1 MSSVI
6 DSLNAPQK
14 EAALTLDKDVRII
27 AGAGSG
33 KTRVLMARIASLV
46 DNGILPWRILAIT
59 FTNKAAREMKERL
72 QTLLQDAARDVRIST
87 IHSLCVRIL
96 REDASA
102 IGYPKNFTILDGDDQ
117 KSMLRTIYKE
127 LDMDRTTFPPSAV
140 LGKISG
146 WKTAGYSPE
155 EAQDQTD
162 GPEAKAYELYERQ
175 LEDMKAMD
183 FDDLLLKTRHLLG
196 TNQEV
201 RDKWQNRLDY
211 IHVDEFQD
219 VDPIQYSI
227 IQSLVRQDA
236 ILCVV
241 GDPDQTIYTWRGAS
255 VDIIM
260 NFEEDF
266 HPSKTVILNQNYR
279 STTPILK
286 ASNALIANNRN
297 RVKKDLFTEQKGDD
311 VIELLECNDDEAEG
325 YRLAGKMKDLHK
337 KGMPWSDMA
346 VLYRANYLSRAVE
359 KALRVES
366 IPYRIFGGIRF
377 YERAEIKDM
386 LAYLHLLAA
395 PDENDPNQM
404 ALDLFVERVINV
416 PKRAIGPKFMAELQ
430 SEADEQGCNLLEA
443 TKDPQT
449 LKAASAKK
457 ARSFYQLIQNLKKD
471 LEQDIQDKDIPE
483 IIDQILLKTGYRA
496 MLLEKGEEGK
506 TRLENVEELQRD
518 MQTFFKEDPS
528 LSLEE
533 YLQNVSL
540 FTDHAQTDSQ
550 NAVNLMTVHAAK
562 GTEYPAVF
570 VASLNEGVFP
580 SQRAVS
586 EGGASAME
594 EERRL
599 LYVAMTRAKKRL
611 FLSWNHGF
619 SYQAGGSK
627 TASRLLGEVP
637 LEYTDRAPEPEHDEG
652 SSPAAARPNQAFG
665 PAASKKKKPAL
676 TLNETRVKRKKKS
689 GSLQPGAVVLHK
701 IFGTGV
707 VISNSGTIIQV
718 AFGQPHGTK
727 KIAASY
733 LEEVK
738 A

>member
-219 VDPIQYSI
+219 VDPVQYDI
-227 IQSLVRQDA
+227 IRLLKRPDA
-236 ILCVV
+236 FLCVV
-241 GDPDQTIYTWRGAS
+241 GDPDQTIYTWRGAA
-255 VDIIM
+255 VDIIL
-260 NFEEDF
+260 NFARDF
-266 HPSKTVILNQNYR
+266 PNTRTVILNENYR
-279 STTPILK
+279 SSQTILD
-286 ASNALIANNRN
+286 AANALIAHNHGRIE
-297 RVKKDLFTEQKGDD
+297 KDLFSS
-311 VIELLECNDDEAEG
+311 IESDRKIETFQAQDESQEPLQVARDITRARKEGLE
-325 YRLAGKMKDLHK
+325 YRDI
-337 KGMPWSDMA
+337 A
-346 VLYRANYLSRAVE
+346 VLYRSNYLSRGIERVLG
-359 KALRVES
+359 KLR
-366 IPYRIFGGIRF
+366 IPYRIYGGIRF
-377 YERAEIKDM
+377 YERQEIKDM
-386 LAYLHLLAA
+386 LSYLKLITE
-395 PDENDPNQM
+395 PDPEDPAQKS
-404 ALDLFVERVINV
+404 LDLAVMRVINV
-416 PKRAIGPKFMAELQ
+416 PRRGIGARTVEKLQ
-430 SEADEQGCNLLEA
+430 KEASDRGLNLLEVLR
-443 TKDPQT
+443 DPQT
-449 LKAASAKK
+449 VSGAAAKK
-457 ARSFYQLIQNLKKD
+457 FAPFVELVDEMKSLRASVPLDELMMRMAFD
-471 LEQDIQDKDIPE
+471 S
-483 IIDQILLKTGYRA
+483 GYMA
-496 MLLEKGEEGK
+496 MLKDTREED
-506 TRLENVEELQRD
+506 REENIEELQADIRQALQENPD
-518 MQTFFKEDPS
+518 LT
-528 LSLEE
+528 LEE
-533 YLQNVSL
+533 YLQDLSL
-540 FTDHAQTDSQ
+540 FTDRDEEAG
-550 NAVNLMTVHAAK
+550 NAVSLMTVHAAK
-562 GTEYPAVF
+562 GLEFEQVHI
-570 VASLNEGVFP
+570 VGLNEGVFP
-580 SQRAVS
+580 SLRAM
-586 EGGASAME
+586 EEAGRDGLE

-599 LYVAMTRAKKRL
+599 MYVAMTRAKKAL
-611 FLSWNHGF
+611 YLSWNSGYSFQLDRH
-619 SYQAGGSK
+619 K
-627 TASRLLGEVP
+627 TPSRFIQEIPEDYVKQESTP
-637 LEYTDRAPEPEHDEG
+637 LDNYPVHKSPQGQSRKSRGRAPKPTTRLRKGDHVEH
-652 SSPAAARPNQAFG
+652 
-665 PAASKKKKPAL
+665 
-676 TLNETRVKRKKKS
+676 TVY
-689 GSLQPGAVVLHK
+689 GA
-701 IFGTGV
+701 GV
-707 VISNSGTIIQV
+707 VTDVQKDIVSV
-718 AFGQPHGTK
+718 AFGHPNGVRKLNMHHPSLQK
-727 KIAASY
+727 
-733 LEEVK
+733 VK
-738 A
+738 G

>member
-219 VDPIQYSI
+219 VDPVQYDI
-227 IQSLVRQDA
+227 IRLLKRPDA
-236 ILCVV
+236 FLCVV
-241 GDPDQTIYTWRGAS
+241 GDPDQTIYTWRGAA
-255 VDIIM
+255 VDIIL
-260 NFEEDF
+260 NFARDF
-266 HPSKTVILNQNYR
+266 PNTRTVILNENYR
-279 STTPILK
+279 SSQTILD
-286 ASNALIANNRN
+286 AANALIAHNHGRIE
-297 RVKKDLFTEQKGDD
+297 KDLFSS
-311 VIELLECNDDEAEG
+311 IESDRKIETFQAQDESQEPLQVARDITRARKEGLE
-325 YRLAGKMKDLHK
+325 YRDI
-337 KGMPWSDMA
+337 A
-346 VLYRANYLSRAVE
+346 VLYRSNYLSRGIERVLG
-359 KALRVES
+359 KLR
-366 IPYRIFGGIRF
+366 IPYRIYGGIRF
-377 YERAEIKDM
+377 YERQEIKDM
-386 LAYLHLLAA
+386 LSYLKLITE
-395 PDENDPNQM
+395 PDPEDPAQKS
-404 ALDLFVERVINV
+404 LDLAVMRVINV
-416 PKRAIGPKFMAELQ
+416 PRRGIGARTVEKLQ
-430 SEADEQGCNLLEA
+430 KEAADRGLNLLEVLR
-443 TKDPQT
+443 DPQT
-449 LKAASAKK
+449 VSGAAAKK
-457 ARSFYQLIQNLKKD
+457 FAPFVELVDEMKSLRASVPLDELMMRMAFD
-471 LEQDIQDKDIPE
+471 S
-483 IIDQILLKTGYRA
+483 GYMA
-496 MLLEKGEEGK
+496 MLKDTREED
-506 TRLENVEELQRD
+506 REENIEELQADIRQALQENPD
-518 MQTFFKEDPS
+518 LT
-528 LSLEE
+528 LEE
-533 YLQNVSL
+533 YLQDLSL
-540 FTDHAQTDSQ
+540 FTDRDEEAG
-550 NAVNLMTVHAAK
+550 NAVSLMTVHAAK
-562 GTEYPAVF
+562 GLEFEQVHI
-570 VASLNEGVFP
+570 VGLNEGVFP
-580 SQRAVS
+580 SLRAM
-586 EGGASAME
+586 EEAGRDGLE

-599 LYVAMTRAKKRL
+599 MYVAMTRAKKAL
-611 FLSWNHGF
+611 YLSWNSGYSCQLDRH
-619 SYQAGGSK
+619 K
-627 TASRLLGEVP
+627 TPSRFIQEIPEDYVKQESTP
-637 LEYTDRAPEPEHDEG
+637 LDNYPVHKSPQGQSRKSRGRAPKPTTRLRKGDHVEH
-652 SSPAAARPNQAFG
+652 
-665 PAASKKKKPAL
+665 
-676 TLNETRVKRKKKS
+676 TVY
-689 GSLQPGAVVLHK
+689 GA
-701 IFGTGV
+701 GV
-707 VISNSGTIIQV
+707 VTDVQKDIVSV
-718 AFGQPHGTK
+718 AFGHPNGVRKLNMHHPSLQK
-727 KIAASY
+727 
-733 LEEVK
+733 VK
-738 A
+738 G

>member
-219 VDPIQYSI
+219 VDPVQYDI
-227 IQSLVRQDA
+227 IRLLKRPDA
-236 ILCVV
+236 FLCVV
-241 GDPDQTIYTWRGAS
+241 GDPDQTIYTWRGAA
-255 VDIIM
+255 VDIIL
-260 NFEEDF
+260 NFARDF
-266 HPSKTVILNQNYR
+266 PNTRTVILNENYR
-279 STTPILK
+279 SSQTILD
-286 ASNALIANNRN
+286 AANALIAHNHGRIE
-297 RVKKDLFTEQKGDD
+297 KDLFSS
-311 VIELLECNDDEAEG
+311 IESDRKIETFQAQDESQEPLQVARDITRARKEGLE
-325 YRLAGKMKDLHK
+325 YRDI
-337 KGMPWSDMA
+337 A
-346 VLYRANYLSRAVE
+346 VLYRSNYLSRGIERVLG
-359 KALRVES
+359 KLR
-366 IPYRIFGGIRF
+366 IPYRIYGGIRF
-377 YERAEIKDM
+377 YERQEIKDM
-386 LAYLHLLAA
+386 LSYLKLITE
-395 PDENDPNQM
+395 PDPEDPAQKS
-404 ALDLFVERVINV
+404 LDLAVMRVINV
-416 PKRAIGPKFMAELQ
+416 PRRGIGARTVEKLQ
-430 SEADEQGCNLLEA
+430 KEASDRGLNLLEVLR
-443 TKDPQT
+443 DPQT
-449 LKAASAKK
+449 VSGAAAKK
-457 ARSFYQLIQNLKKD
+457 FAPFVELVDEMKSLRVSVPLDELMMRMAFD
-471 LEQDIQDKDIPE
+471 S
-483 IIDQILLKTGYRA
+483 GYMA
-496 MLLEKGEEGK
+496 MLKDTREED
-506 TRLENVEELQRD
+506 REENIEELQADIRQALQENPD
-518 MQTFFKEDPS
+518 LT
-528 LSLEE
+528 LEE
-533 YLQNVSL
+533 YLQDLSL
-540 FTDHAQTDSQ
+540 FTDRDEEAG
-550 NAVNLMTVHAAK
+550 NAVSLMTVHAAK
-562 GTEYPAVF
+562 GLEFEQVHI
-570 VASLNEGVFP
+570 VGLNEGVFP
-580 SQRAVS
+580 SLRAM
-586 EGGASAME
+586 EEAGRDGLE

-599 LYVAMTRAKKRL
+599 MYVAMTRAKKAL
-611 FLSWNHGF
+611 YLSWNSGYSFQLDRH
-619 SYQAGGSK
+619 K
-627 TASRLLGEVP
+627 TPSRFIQEIPEDYVKQESTP
-637 LEYTDRAPEPEHDEG
+637 LDNYPVHKSPQGQSRKSRGRAPKPTTRLRKGDHVEH
-652 SSPAAARPNQAFG
+652 
-665 PAASKKKKPAL
+665 
-676 TLNETRVKRKKKS
+676 TVY
-689 GSLQPGAVVLHK
+689 GA
-701 IFGTGV
+701 GV
-707 VISNSGTIIQV
+707 VTDVQKDIVSV
-718 AFGQPHGTK
+718 AFGHPNGVRKLNMHHPSLQK
-727 KIAASY
+727 
-733 LEEVK
+733 VK
-738 A
+738 G

>member
-219 VDPIQYSI
+219 VDPVQYDI
-227 IQSLVRQDA
+227 IRLLKRPDA
-236 ILCVV
+236 FLCVV
-241 GDPDQTIYTWRGAS
+241 GDPDQTIYTWRGAA
-255 VDIIM
+255 VDIIL
-260 NFEEDF
+260 NFARDF
-266 HPSKTVILNQNYR
+266 PNTRTVILNENYR
-279 STTPILK
+279 SSQTILD
-286 ASNALIANNRN
+286 AANALIAHNHGRIE
-297 RVKKDLFTEQKGDD
+297 KDLFSS
-311 VIELLECNDDEAEG
+311 IESDRKIETFQAQDESQEPLQVARDITRARKEGLE
-325 YRLAGKMKDLHK
+325 YRDI
-337 KGMPWSDMA
+337 A
-346 VLYRANYLSRAVE
+346 VLYRSNYLSRGIERVLG
-359 KALRVES
+359 KLR
-366 IPYRIFGGIRF
+366 IPYRIYGGIRF
-377 YERAEIKDM
+377 YERQEIKDM
-386 LAYLHLLAA
+386 LSYLKLITE
-395 PDENDPNQM
+395 PDPEDPAQKS
-404 ALDLFVERVINV
+404 LDLAVMRVINV
-416 PKRAIGPKFMAELQ
+416 PRRGIGARTVEKLQ
-430 SEADEQGCNLLEA
+430 KEASDRGLNLLEVLR
-443 TKDPQT
+443 DPQT
-449 LKAASAKK
+449 VSGAAAKK
-457 ARSFYQLIQNLKKD
+457 FAPFVELVDEMKSLRASVPLDELMMRMAFD
-471 LEQDIQDKDIPE
+471 S
-483 IIDQILLKTGYRA
+483 GYMA
-496 MLLEKGEEGK
+496 MLKDTREED
-506 TRLENVEELQRD
+506 REENIEELQADIRQALQENPD
-518 MQTFFKEDPS
+518 LT
-528 LSLEE
+528 LEE
-533 YLQNVSL
+533 YLQDLSL
-540 FTDHAQTDSQ
+540 FTDRDEEAG
-550 NAVNLMTVHAAK
+550 NAVSLMTVHAAK
-562 GTEYPAVF
+562 GLEFEQVHI
-570 VASLNEGVFP
+570 VGLNEGVFP
-580 SQRAVS
+580 SLRAM
-586 EGGASAME
+586 EEAGRDGLE

-599 LYVAMTRAKKRL
+599 MYVALTRAKKAL
-611 FLSWNHGF
+611 YLSWNSGYSFQLDRH
-619 SYQAGGSK
+619 K
-627 TASRLLGEVP
+627 TPSRFIQEIPEDYVKQESTP
-637 LEYTDRAPEPEHDEG
+637 LDNYPVHKSPQGQSRKSRGRAPKPTTRLRKGDHVEH
-652 SSPAAARPNQAFG
+652 
-665 PAASKKKKPAL
+665 
-676 TLNETRVKRKKKS
+676 TVY
-689 GSLQPGAVVLHK
+689 GA
-701 IFGTGV
+701 GV
-707 VISNSGTIIQV
+707 VTDVQKDIVSV
-718 AFGQPHGTK
+718 AFGHPNGVRKLNMHHPSLQK
-727 KIAASY
+727 
-733 LEEVK
+733 VK
-738 A
+738 G

>member
-219 VDPIQYSI
+219 VDPVQYDI
-227 IQSLVRQDA
+227 IRLLKRPDA
-236 ILCVV
+236 FLCVV
-241 GDPDQTIYTWRGAS
+241 GDPDQTIYTWRGAA
-255 VDIIM
+255 VDIIL
-260 NFEEDF
+260 NFARDF
-266 HPSKTVILNQNYR
+266 PNTRTVILNENYR
-279 STTPILK
+279 SSQTILD
-286 ASNALIANNRN
+286 AANALIAHNHGRIE
-297 RVKKDLFTEQKGDD
+297 KDLFSS
-311 VIELLECNDDEAEG
+311 IESDRKIETFQAQDESQEPLQVARDITRARKEGLE
-325 YRLAGKMKDLHK
+325 YRDI
-337 KGMPWSDMA
+337 A
-346 VLYRANYLSRAVE
+346 VLYRSNYLSRGIERVLG
-359 KALRVES
+359 KLR
-366 IPYRIFGGIRF
+366 IPYRIYGGIRF
-377 YERAEIKDM
+377 YERQEIKDM
-386 LAYLHLLAA
+386 LSYLKLITE
-395 PDENDPNQM
+395 PDPEDPAQKS
-404 ALDLFVERVINV
+404 LDLAVMRVINV
-416 PKRAIGPKFMAELQ
+416 PRRGIGARTVEKLQ
-430 SEADEQGCNLLEA
+430 KEASDRGLNLLEVLR
-443 TKDPQT
+443 DPQT
-449 LKAASAKK
+449 VSGAAAKK
-457 ARSFYQLIQNLKKD
+457 FAPFVELVDEMKSLRASVPLDELMMRMAFD
-471 LEQDIQDKDIPE
+471 S
-483 IIDQILLKTGYRA
+483 GYMA
-496 MLLEKGEEGK
+496 MLKDTREED
-506 TRLENVEELQRD
+506 REENIEELQADIRQALQENPD
-518 MQTFFKEDPS
+518 LT
-528 LSLEE
+528 LEE
-533 YLQNVSL
+533 YLQDLSL
-540 FTDHAQTDSQ
+540 FTDRDEEAG
-550 NAVNLMTVHAAK
+550 NAVSLMTVHAAK
-562 GTEYPAVF
+562 GLEFEQVHI
-570 VASLNEGVFP
+570 VGLNEGVFP
-580 SQRAVS
+580 SLRAM
-586 EGGASAME
+586 EEAGRDGLE

-599 LYVAMTRAKKRL
+599 MYVAMTRAKKAL
-611 FLSWNHGF
+611 YLSWNSGYSFQLDRH
-619 SYQAGGSK
+619 K
-627 TASRLLGEVP
+627 TPSRFIQEIPEDYVKQESTP
-637 LEYTDRAPEPEHDEG
+637 LDNYPVHKSPQGQSRKSRGRTPKPTTRLRKGDHVEH
-652 SSPAAARPNQAFG
+652 
-665 PAASKKKKPAL
+665 
-676 TLNETRVKRKKKS
+676 TVY
-689 GSLQPGAVVLHK
+689 GA
-701 IFGTGV
+701 GV
-707 VISNSGTIIQV
+707 VTDVQKDIVSV
-718 AFGQPHGTK
+718 AFGHPNGVRKLNMHHPSLQK
-727 KIAASY
+727 
-733 LEEVK
+733 VK
-738 A
+738 G

>member
-219 VDPIQYSI
+219 VDPVQYDI
-227 IQSLVRQDA
+227 IRLLKRPDA
-236 ILCVV
+236 FMCVV
-241 GDPDQTIYTWRGAS
+241 GDPDQTIYTWRGAA
-255 VDIIM
+255 VDIIL
-260 NFEEDF
+260 NFARDF
-266 HPSKTVILNQNYR
+266 PNTRTVILNENYR
-279 STTPILK
+279 SSQTILD
-286 ASNALIANNRN
+286 AANALIAHNHGRIE
-297 RVKKDLFTEQKGDD
+297 KDLFSS
-311 VIELLECNDDEAEG
+311 IESDRKIETFQAQDESQEPLQVARDITRARKEGLE
-325 YRLAGKMKDLHK
+325 YRDI
-337 KGMPWSDMA
+337 A
-346 VLYRANYLSRAVE
+346 VLYRSNYLSRGIERVLG
-359 KALRVES
+359 KLR
-366 IPYRIFGGIRF
+366 IPYRIYGGIRF
-377 YERAEIKDM
+377 YERQEIKDM
-386 LAYLHLLAA
+386 LSYLKLITE
-395 PDENDPNQM
+395 PDPEDPAQKS
-404 ALDLFVERVINV
+404 LDLAVMRVINV
-416 PKRAIGPKFMAELQ
+416 PRRGIGARTVEKLQ
-430 SEADEQGCNLLEA
+430 KEAADRGLNLLEVLR
-443 TKDPQT
+443 DPQT
-449 LKAASAKK
+449 VSGAAAKK
-457 ARSFYQLIQNLKKD
+457 FAPFVELVDEMKSLRASVPLDELMMRMAFD
-471 LEQDIQDKDIPE
+471 S
-483 IIDQILLKTGYRA
+483 GYMA
-496 MLLEKGEEGK
+496 MLKDTREED
-506 TRLENVEELQRD
+506 REENIEELQADIRQALQENPD
-518 MQTFFKEDPS
+518 LT
-528 LSLEE
+528 LEE
-533 YLQNVSL
+533 YLQDLSL
-540 FTDHAQTDSQ
+540 FTDRDEEAG
-550 NAVNLMTVHAAK
+550 NAVSLMTVHAAK
-562 GTEYPAVF
+562 GLEFEQVHI
-570 VASLNEGVFP
+570 VGLNEGVFP
-580 SQRAVS
+580 SLRAM
-586 EGGASAME
+586 EEAGRDGLE

-599 LYVAMTRAKKRL
+599 MYVAMTRAKKAL
-611 FLSWNHGF
+611 YLSWNSGYSFQLDRH
-619 SYQAGGSK
+619 K
-627 TASRLLGEVP
+627 TPSRFIQEIPEDYVKQESTP
-637 LEYTDRAPEPEHDEG
+637 LDNYPVHKSPQGQSRKSRGRAPKPTTRLRKGDHVEH
-652 SSPAAARPNQAFG
+652 
-665 PAASKKKKPAL
+665 
-676 TLNETRVKRKKKS
+676 TVY
-689 GSLQPGAVVLHK
+689 GA
-701 IFGTGV
+701 GV
-707 VISNSGTIIQV
+707 VTDVQKDIVSV
-718 AFGQPHGTK
+718 AFGHPNGVRKLNMHHPSLQK
-727 KIAASY
+727 
-733 LEEVK
+733 VK
-738 A
+738 G

>member
-219 VDPIQYSI
+219 VDPVQYDI
-227 IQSLVRQDA
+227 IRLLKRPDA
-236 ILCVV
+236 FLCVV
-241 GDPDQTIYTWRGAS
+241 GDPDQTIYTWRGAA
-255 VDIIM
+255 VDIIL
-260 NFEEDF
+260 NFARDF
-266 HPSKTVILNQNYR
+266 PNTRTVILNENYR
-279 STTPILK
+279 SSQTILD
-286 ASNALIANNRN
+286 AANALIAHNHGRIE
-297 RVKKDLFTEQKGDD
+297 KDLFSS
-311 VIELLECNDDEAEG
+311 IESDRKIETFQAQDESQEPLQVARDITRARKEGLE
-325 YRLAGKMKDLHK
+325 YRDI
-337 KGMPWSDMA
+337 A
-346 VLYRANYLSRAVE
+346 VLYRSNYLSRGIERVLG
-359 KALRVES
+359 KLR
-366 IPYRIFGGIRF
+366 IPYRIYGGIRF
-377 YERAEIKDM
+377 YERQEIKDM
-386 LAYLHLLAA
+386 LSYLKLITE
-395 PDENDPNQM
+395 PDPEDPAQKS
-404 ALDLFVERVINV
+404 LDLAVMRVINV
-416 PKRAIGPKFMAELQ
+416 PRRGIGARTVEKLQ
-430 SEADEQGCNLLEA
+430 KEAADRGLNLLEVLR
-443 TKDPQT
+443 DPQT
-449 LKAASAKK
+449 VSGAAAKK
-457 ARSFYQLIQNLKKD
+457 FAPFVELVDEMKSLRASVPLDELMMRMAFD
-471 LEQDIQDKDIPE
+471 S
-483 IIDQILLKTGYRA
+483 GYMA
-496 MLLEKGEEGK
+496 MLKDTREED
-506 TRLENVEELQRD
+506 REENIEELQADIRQALQENPD
-518 MQTFFKEDPS
+518 LT
-528 LSLEE
+528 LEE
-533 YLQNVSL
+533 YLQDLSL
-540 FTDHAQTDSQ
+540 FTDRDEEAG
-550 NAVNLMTVHAAK
+550 NAVSLMTVHAAK
-562 GTEYPAVF
+562 GLEFEQVHI
-570 VASLNEGVFP
+570 VGLNEGVFP
-580 SQRAVS
+580 SLRAM
-586 EGGASAME
+586 EEAGRDGLE

-599 LYVAMTRAKKRL
+599 MYVAMTRAKKAL
-611 FLSWNHGF
+611 YLSWNSGYSFQLDRH
-619 SYQAGGSK
+619 K
-627 TASRLLGEVP
+627 TPSRFIQEIPEDYVKQESTP
-637 LEYTDRAPEPEHDEG
+637 LDNYPVHKSPQGQSRKSRGRTPKPTTRLRKGDHVEH
-652 SSPAAARPNQAFG
+652 
-665 PAASKKKKPAL
+665 
-676 TLNETRVKRKKKS
+676 TVY
-689 GSLQPGAVVLHK
+689 GA
-701 IFGTGV
+701 GV
-707 VISNSGTIIQV
+707 VTDVQKDIVSV
-718 AFGQPHGTK
+718 AFGHPNGVRKLNMHHPSLQK
-727 KIAASY
+727 
-733 LEEVK
+733 VK
-738 A
+738 G

>member
-219 VDPIQYSI
+219 VDPVQYDI
-227 IQSLVRQDA
+227 IRLLKRPDA
-236 ILCVV
+236 FLCVV
-241 GDPDQTIYTWRGAS
+241 GDPDQTIYTWRGAA
-255 VDIIM
+255 VDIIL
-260 NFEEDF
+260 NFARDF
-266 HPSKTVILNQNYR
+266 PNTRTVVLNENYR
-279 STTPILK
+279 SSQTILD
-286 ASNALIANNRN
+286 AANALIAHNHGRIE
-297 RVKKDLFTEQKGDD
+297 KDLFSS
-311 VIELLECNDDEAEG
+311 IESDRKIETFQAQDESQEPLQVARDITRARKEGLE
-325 YRLAGKMKDLHK
+325 YRDI
-337 KGMPWSDMA
+337 A
-346 VLYRANYLSRAVE
+346 VLYRSNYLSRGIERVLG
-359 KALRVES
+359 KLR
-366 IPYRIFGGIRF
+366 IPYRIYGGIRF
-377 YERAEIKDM
+377 YERQEIKDM
-386 LAYLHLLAA
+386 LSYLKLITE
-395 PDENDPNQM
+395 PNPEDPAQKS
-404 ALDLFVERVINV
+404 LDLAVMRVINV
-416 PKRAIGPKFMAELQ
+416 PRRGIGARTVEKLQ
-430 SEADEQGCNLLEA
+430 KEAADRGLNLLEVLR
-443 TKDPQT
+443 DPQT
-449 LKAASAKK
+449 VSGAAAKK
-457 ARSFYQLIQNLKKD
+457 FAPFVELVDEMKSLRASVPLDELMMRMAFD
-471 LEQDIQDKDIPE
+471 S
-483 IIDQILLKTGYRA
+483 GYMA
-496 MLLEKGEEGK
+496 MLKDTREED
-506 TRLENVEELQRD
+506 REENIEELQADIRQALQENPD
-518 MQTFFKEDPS
+518 LT
-528 LSLEE
+528 LEE
-533 YLQNVSL
+533 YLQDLSL
-540 FTDHAQTDSQ
+540 FTDRDEEAG
-550 NAVNLMTVHAAK
+550 NAVSLMTVHAAK
-562 GTEYPAVF
+562 GLEFEQVHI
-570 VASLNEGVFP
+570 VGLNEGVFP
-580 SQRAVS
+580 SLRAM
-586 EGGASAME
+586 EEAGRDGLE

-599 LYVAMTRAKKRL
+599 MYVAMTRAKKAL
-611 FLSWNHGF
+611 YLSWNSGYSFQLDRH
-619 SYQAGGSK
+619 K
-627 TASRLLGEVP
+627 TPSRFIQEIPEDYVKQESTP
-637 LEYTDRAPEPEHDEG
+637 LDNYPVHKSPQGQSRKSRGRTPKPTTRLRKGDHVEH
-652 SSPAAARPNQAFG
+652 
-665 PAASKKKKPAL
+665 
-676 TLNETRVKRKKKS
+676 TVY
-689 GSLQPGAVVLHK
+689 GA
-701 IFGTGV
+701 GV
-707 VISNSGTIIQV
+707 VTDVQKDIVSV
-718 AFGQPHGTK
+718 AFGHPNGVRKLNMHHPSLQK
-727 KIAASY
+727 
-733 LEEVK
+733 VK
-738 A
+738 G

>member
-219 VDPIQYSI
+219 VDPVQYDI
-227 IQSLVRQDA
+227 IRLLKRPDA
-236 ILCVV
+236 FLCVV
-241 GDPDQTIYTWRGAS
+241 GDPDQTIYTWRGAA
-255 VDIIM
+255 VDIIL
-260 NFEEDF
+260 NFARDF
-266 HPSKTVILNQNYR
+266 PNTRTVILNENYR
-279 STTPILK
+279 SSQTILD
-286 ASNALIANNRN
+286 AANALIAHNHGRIE
-297 RVKKDLFTEQKGDD
+297 KDLFSS
-311 VIELLECNDDEAEG
+311 IESDRKIETFQAQDESQEPLQVARDITRARKEGLE
-325 YRLAGKMKDLHK
+325 YRDI
-337 KGMPWSDMA
+337 A
-346 VLYRANYLSRAVE
+346 VLYRSNYLSRGIERVLG
-359 KALRVES
+359 KLR
-366 IPYRIFGGIRF
+366 IPYRIYGGIRF
-377 YERAEIKDM
+377 YERQEIKDM
-386 LAYLHLLAA
+386 LSYLKLITE
-395 PDENDPNQM
+395 PDPEDPAQKS
-404 ALDLFVERVINV
+404 LDLAVMRVINV
-416 PKRAIGPKFMAELQ
+416 PRRGMGARTVEKLQ
-430 SEADEQGCNLLEA
+430 KEASDRGLNLLEVLR
-443 TKDPQT
+443 DPQT
-449 LKAASAKK
+449 VSGAAAKK
-457 ARSFYQLIQNLKKD
+457 FAPFVELVDEMKSLRASVPLDELMMRMAFD
-471 LEQDIQDKDIPE
+471 S
-483 IIDQILLKTGYRA
+483 GYMA
-496 MLLEKGEEGK
+496 MLKDTREED
-506 TRLENVEELQRD
+506 REENIEELQADIRQALQENPD
-518 MQTFFKEDPS
+518 LT
-528 LSLEE
+528 LEE
-533 YLQNVSL
+533 YLQDLSL
-540 FTDHAQTDSQ
+540 FTDRDEEAG
-550 NAVNLMTVHAAK
+550 NAVSLMTVHAAK
-562 GTEYPAVF
+562 GLEFEQVHI
-570 VASLNEGVFP
+570 VGLNEGVFP
-580 SQRAVS
+580 SLRAM
-586 EGGASAME
+586 EEAGRDGLE

-599 LYVAMTRAKKRL
+599 MYVAMTRAKKAL
-611 FLSWNHGF
+611 YLSWNSGYSFQLDRH
-619 SYQAGGSK
+619 K
-627 TASRLLGEVP
+627 TPSRFIQEIPEDYVKQESTP
-637 LEYTDRAPEPEHDEG
+637 LDNYPVHKSPQGQSRKSRGRAPKPTTRLRKGDHVEH
-652 SSPAAARPNQAFG
+652 
-665 PAASKKKKPAL
+665 
-676 TLNETRVKRKKKS
+676 TVY
-689 GSLQPGAVVLHK
+689 GA
-701 IFGTGV
+701 GV
-707 VISNSGTIIQV
+707 VTDVQKDIVSV
-718 AFGQPHGTK
+718 AFGHPNGVRKLNMHHPSLQK
-727 KIAASY
+727 
-733 LEEVK
+733 VK
-738 A
+738 G

>member
-219 VDPIQYSI
+219 VDPVQYDI
-227 IQSLVRQDA
+227 IRLLKRPDA
-236 ILCVV
+236 FLCVV
-241 GDPDQTIYTWRGAS
+241 GDPDQTIYTWRGAA
-255 VDIIM
+255 VDIIL
-260 NFEEDF
+260 NFARDF
-266 HPSKTVILNQNYR
+266 PNTRTVILNENYR
-279 STTPILK
+279 SSQTILD
-286 ASNALIANNRN
+286 AANALIAHNHGRIE
-297 RVKKDLFTEQKGDD
+297 KDLFSS
-311 VIELLECNDDEAEG
+311 IESDRKIETFQAQDESQEPLQVARDITRARKEGLE
-325 YRLAGKMKDLHK
+325 YRDI
-337 KGMPWSDMA
+337 A
-346 VLYRANYLSRAVE
+346 VLYRSNYLSRGIERVLG
-359 KALRVES
+359 KLR
-366 IPYRIFGGIRF
+366 IPYRIYGGIRF
-377 YERAEIKDM
+377 YERQEIKDM
-386 LAYLHLLAA
+386 LSYLKLITEPDPEDLA
-395 PDENDPNQM
+395 QKS
-404 ALDLFVERVINV
+404 LDLAVMRVINV
-416 PKRAIGPKFMAELQ
+416 PRRGIGARTVEKLQ
-430 SEADEQGCNLLEA
+430 KEASDRGLNLLEVLR
-443 TKDPQT
+443 DPQT
-449 LKAASAKK
+449 VSGAAAKK
-457 ARSFYQLIQNLKKD
+457 FAPFVELVDEMKSLRASVPLDELMMRMAFD
-471 LEQDIQDKDIPE
+471 S
-483 IIDQILLKTGYRA
+483 GYMA
-496 MLLEKGEEGK
+496 MLKDTREED
-506 TRLENVEELQRD
+506 REENIEELQADIRQALQENPD
-518 MQTFFKEDPS
+518 LT
-528 LSLEE
+528 LEE
-533 YLQNVSL
+533 YLQDLSL
-540 FTDHAQTDSQ
+540 FTDRDEEAG
-550 NAVNLMTVHAAK
+550 NAVSLMTVHAAK
-562 GTEYPAVF
+562 GLEFEQVHI
-570 VASLNEGVFP
+570 VGLNEGVFP
-580 SQRAVS
+580 SLRAM
-586 EGGASAME
+586 EEAGRDGLE

-599 LYVAMTRAKKRL
+599 MYVAMTRAKKAL
-611 FLSWNHGF
+611 YLSWNSGYSFQLDRH
-619 SYQAGGSK
+619 K
-627 TASRLLGEVP
+627 TPSRFIQEIPEDYVKQESTP
-637 LEYTDRAPEPEHDEG
+637 LDNYPVHKSPQGQSRKSRGRAPKPTTRLRKGDHVEH
-652 SSPAAARPNQAFG
+652 
-665 PAASKKKKPAL
+665 
-676 TLNETRVKRKKKS
+676 TVY
-689 GSLQPGAVVLHK
+689 GA
-701 IFGTGV
+701 GV
-707 VISNSGTIIQV
+707 VTDVQKDIVSV
-718 AFGQPHGTK
+718 AFGHPNGVRKLNMHHPSLQK
-727 KIAASY
+727 
-733 LEEVK
+733 VK
-738 A
+738 G